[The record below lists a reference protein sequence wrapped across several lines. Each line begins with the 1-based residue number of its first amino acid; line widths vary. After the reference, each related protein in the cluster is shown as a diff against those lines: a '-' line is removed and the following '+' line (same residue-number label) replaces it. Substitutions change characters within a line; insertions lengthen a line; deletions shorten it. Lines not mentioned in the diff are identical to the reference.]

1 MVIAKSAPSSFR
13 LRSVV
18 ALIPV
23 NFSFTDKVSDPSTSP
38 KMACI
43 GTLIRELFV
52 MRPLALAGA
61 ISKGVSETGLTVRVK
76 LCEAEKEELDKS
88 DS

>member
-1 MVIAKSAPSSFR
+1 MPSSFK

-23 NFSFTDKVSDPSTSP
+23 NFSFTDKASDPSVSP
-38 KMACI
+38 KMACM

-52 MRPLALAGA
+52 IRPLALAGV
-61 ISKGVSETGLTVRVK
+61 IHKGVSETGLTVRVK
-76 LCEAEKEELDKS
+76 LCAVENDELDKS

>member
-1 MVIAKSAPSSFR
+1 M
-13 LRSVV
+13 
-18 ALIPV
+18 
-23 NFSFTDKVSDPSTSP
+23 NFSFTDKASDPSASP
-38 KMACI
+38 KMACM

-61 ISKGVSETGLTVRVK
+61 IYKGSSETGLTVKVK
-76 LCEAEKEELDKS
+76 FCAVEKVELDKS